1 MINLWEFSDCLE
13 IVWRLFGE
21 YWEIFCRNAQRDV
34 RRARP
39 GDEFNIPPIN
49 WNKKRRMIQV
59 SRSRVTYDSVS
70 PMIIWCYEA
79 EEFLLR
85 CLSHDLLDAT
95 STCNYT
101 ALPQSEQTNENNEQ
115 EERISPRIEIWN
127 CFQKIVK
134 RRVKPNKWTNEAR
147 GENNV
152 KGNLI
157 CLINNFQFHQSATK
171 VNSPNQPQGLERF
184 VGFFQFPFH
193 LFIPLSFFSLSFF
206 ISLFLSPIPS
216 PHFPSCCLFAH
227 RFCHHLIDR
236 CGWSHPPFIIAG

>member
-1 MINLWEFSDCLE
+1 
-13 IVWRLFGE
+13 
-21 YWEIFCRNAQRDV
+21 
-34 RRARP
+34 
-39 GDEFNIPPIN
+39 
-49 WNKKRRMIQV
+49 MIQV

-157 CLINNFQFHQSATK
+157 CLINNFPFHQSATK

-193 LFIPLSFFSLSFF
+193 LFIPLSFFFSLSFF

-236 CGWSHPPFIIAG
+236 CGWSHPPFIIAGQILSNDEINRRSFV